1 MRGAAALVGA
11 RHRPRA
17 LAAGSLCVLALGGC
31 PSQSGSPAAARPAQR
46 TAIERYVGE
55 VEPIRLAV
63 NKLLGG
69 ADRIL
74 DAFHDRRIAPRQAAR
89 RMGRLEQRFASYTVD
104 IAAVDPPTAQLRAL
118 NAGYANTYVFEDAYL
133 SALVAGLAD
142 GELADLPNTQAAQRA
157 AIIRWRIGLTVLA
170 RAANAPLPADLQ
182 QAGRGEIAPS
192 LDGLRRSPASCS
204 SAYVSATSRSPGRS
218 PLMESTSSA
227 SRD

>member
-1 MRGAAALVGA
+1 MRAAAALVGA

-31 PSQSGSPAAARPAQR
+31 ASQSGSPAAAQPAQR
-46 TAIERYVGE
+46 AAIERYVGE

-69 ADRIL
+69 ADPTL
-74 DAFHDRRIAPRQAAR
+74 EAFHDRRIAPREAAR
-89 RMGRLEQRFASYTVD
+89 RMGRLEQRFASYAVD

-118 NAGYANTYVFEDAYL
+118 NSGYANTYVFEDAYL

-142 GELADLPNTQAAQRA
+142 GELSDLPNTQAAQRA

-170 RAANAPLPADLQ
+170 RAAGAPLPADLQ

-192 LDGLRRSPASCS
+192 VDGS
-204 SAYVSATSRSPGRS
+204 
-218 PLMESTSSA
+218 
-227 SRD
+227 